1 MNTEN
6 NYQETD
12 LGNVSPNPRGAYSD
26 TTEYEYLDLVEY
38 EGGSYLCLAEIVGTA
53 PEPGQTTTYWQVLT
67 LPGSLTQEYIAM
79 HDQVKNLSEQVAA
92 EAEEVRE
99 AQENITLMEANV
111 QTLQSQTAESAQ
123 AAETSKTQASG
134 HASAAEQS
142 RIKAKESETNASALV
157 SGFDAHVTEKTE
169 EAKGNITQARQTA
182 VGAITTQQTQS
193 IQAIKDQAATE
204 QSKIESYTSQA
215 QTAAENALQS
225 ERNAKSSETVVS
237 QSAASAEAAA
247 DQAGLYAA
255 QTEEDKNTVEQAKAV
270 ILQMGQEVAENKQSV
285 DQAINDF
292 ELTRQQAV
300 TDVNN
305 AGQAQM
311 EALQTEGTTQVQN
324 VQEAAA
330 EIIADRDQ
338 IESNRQAILNT
349 AIKHTASGKAILVSD
364 SAKVPFLGLRQY
376 GKTEQFTTT
385 GAQLLPFVIPGN
397 TGTMN
402 GMRYVV
408 LDDNKGMRITG
419 TPNSEYTVIAIV
431 VLSLSPGTY
440 YVSKER
446 PGANKVGLQINV
458 TRSDGTMKYYSD
470 TSFVIDGTETLIR
483 AQIQTG
489 NGTTMDTAID
499 QTIYPILSKD
509 APTEYEPYTGGIPS
523 PNLDYPQELVSV
535 GDKGS
540 ITTTITDGAEDTQTL
555 IMQTPNGLRGIPVSS
570 GGNYTDE
577 TGQQWI
583 ADYRDWGR
591 GVDVQR
597 VAKYTFDGSEA
608 WDYQTDATSPFLYKT
623 LNDAGSKNNALL
635 CNYAIATGM
644 WETTQVSYIGA
655 FKRFMV
661 NIEHFGLETAPSSA
675 STFESLVSEYN
686 ANGKPLIIQY
696 VLETP
701 IETPIPAEELAAYR
715 TLHTNCPY
723 TTIVNDEGCW
733 MEMEYATGIED
744 CIDTKVQEGN
754 VMTDSVTEKKY
765 ILGMKDGLL
774 TVFEVIE

>member
-26 TTEYEYLDLVEY
+26 TIEYEYLDLVEY
-38 EGGSYLCLAEIVGTA
+38 QGGSYLCLAEIVGTA

-142 RIKAKESETNASALV
+142 SIKAKESEANASALV
-157 SGFDAHVTEKTE
+157 NGFDAHVTEKTE
-169 EAKGNITQARQTA
+169 EAKENITQARQTA

-193 IQAIKDQAATE
+193 IQAVKD
-204 QSKIESYTSQA
+204 
-215 QTAAENALQS
+215 
-225 ERNAKSSETVVS
+225 
-237 QSAASAEAAA
+237 
-247 DQAGLYAA
+247 
-255 QTEEDKNTVEQAKAV
+255 QTEEYIAGKQADALTAIKNKAN
-270 ILQMGQEVAENKQSV
+270 EYATSV
-285 DQAINDF
+285 NQDI
-292 ELTRQQAV
+292 QAV
-300 TDVNN
+300 NDAAATQASNIKTAGASQIEAVNN
-305 AGQAQM
+305 AGTTQVSNVEAAGQAQVVNV
-311 EALQTEGTTQVQN
+311 QTEGAAQVQN

-349 AIKHTASGKAILVSD
+349 AIKRTASGKTILVSD

-419 TPNSEYTVIAIV
+419 TPNSEYTVIAIA

-440 YVSKER
+440 YVGKER
-446 PGANKVGLQINV
+446 SGANKVGLQINV

-675 STFESLVSEYN
+675 STFKNLVSEYN

-715 TLHTNCPY
+715 TLHTNYPY

-754 VMTDSVTEKKY
+754 IMTDSVTEKKY